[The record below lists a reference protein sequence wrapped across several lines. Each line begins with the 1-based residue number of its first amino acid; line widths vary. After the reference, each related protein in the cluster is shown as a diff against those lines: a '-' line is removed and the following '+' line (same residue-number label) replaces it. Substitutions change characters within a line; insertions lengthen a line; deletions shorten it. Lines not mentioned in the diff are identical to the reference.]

1 MEQSRCCQGVR
12 DGIKPSP
19 TRERKVVEEGKWRLA
34 AVSYAVREFGIFGI

>member
-1 MEQSRCCQGVR
+1 VQRE
-12 DGIKPSP
+12 GIKPSP